1 MRYSVGLRYSGSHA
15 VFEMLP
21 VLRVRFTPHSSNPSL
36 IDIHPSNGE
45 WISGAKSSS
54 KEFGTVH
61 HPATRADQ
69 ELQLSEKNTMYNQ
82 QQRRWRLLR
91 QRQSVG
97 LLLLP
102 TIGIFTGKSHAFTF
116 LSPPHP
122 NQRSSRTI
130 VAVNKEGSDD
140 VLRSPLQDHLGP
152 PQELVDLAIGERLGV
167 QKSDRQKFTVE
178 RISDEPHAFVLRNF
192 LSEEQCNEIIQKAED
207 QGMETAETKDE
218 EGSNS
223 RQNCGVAWLS
233 SFPLEKQ
240 LVKDIRS
247 LLIQEEV
254 ASSSDLMVEL
264 LQVLKYNEGGL
275 YQIHHDGEPRFL
287 TVIYYLNGV
296 GATWFPFATLGDWDP
311 CNGIPTVKGAE
322 DLRERFHHIRQGK
335 EGASMDV
342 GESLEPGVHG
352 VIVASR
358 SMLDDD
364 DISEAEGRIIP
375 IDKGDVL
382 VFYNFEYTEKDTGT
396 PRESFRALHMGMP
409 AEEEK
414 TIANHWFRLVS

>member
-1 MRYSVGLRYSGSHA
+1 M
-15 VFEMLP
+15 
-21 VLRVRFTPHSSNPSL
+21 
-36 IDIHPSNGE
+36 
-45 WISGAKSSS
+45 
-54 KEFGTVH
+54 
-61 HPATRADQ
+61 
-69 ELQLSEKNTMYNQ
+69 KNRQ
-82 QQRRWRLLR
+82 QHRCRLLQ

-102 TIGIFTGKSHAFTF
+102 TIGIFTGTSHAFTL
-116 LSPPHP
+116 LSPPHQ
-122 NQRSSRTI
+122 QRSSRTI

-152 PQELVDLAIGERLGV
+152 PPQLEDLAIGERLGV
-167 QKSDRQKFTVE
+167 QKSDQQKYNVE

-192 LSEEQCNEIIQKAED
+192 LSEEQCHEIIQKAEH

-223 RQNCGVAWLS
+223 RQNCGVAWLP

-254 ASSSDLMVEL
+254 ASSTDLKVEL

-275 YQIHHDGEPRFL
+275 YQIHHDGDPRFV

-311 CNGIPTVKGAE
+311 CNNIPTVKGAE

-342 GESLEPGVHG
+342 GESLQPGVHG

-382 VFYNFEYTEKDTGT
+382 AFYNFEYTENDAGT

-414 TIANHWFRLVS
+414 IIANHWFRLVS

>member
-1 MRYSVGLRYSGSHA
+1 
-15 VFEMLP
+15 
-21 VLRVRFTPHSSNPSL
+21 
-36 IDIHPSNGE
+36 
-45 WISGAKSSS
+45 
-54 KEFGTVH
+54 
-61 HPATRADQ
+61 
-69 ELQLSEKNTMYNQ
+69 MYNQ
-82 QQRRWRLLR
+82 QQHRYRLLR
-91 QRQSVG
+91 HRQSVG
-97 LLLLP
+97 LLVLP
-102 TIGIFTGKSHAFTF
+102 TIVFSTSTSHAFTS
-116 LSPPHP
+116 LSPPHH
-122 NQRSSRTI
+122 QRPSRTI
-130 VAVNKEGSDD
+130 VAANKKGSDD
-140 VLRSPLQDHLGP
+140 VLRSLLQDHLGP
-152 PQELVDLAIGERLGV
+152 PPQLMDLAIGERLGM
-167 QKSDRQKFTVE
+167 QNSNRQKFTVE

-207 QGMETAETKDE
+207 QGMETAETKDK

-254 ASSSDLMVEL
+254 ASSTDLMVEL
-264 LQVLKYNEGGL
+264 LQFLKYNEGGL

-296 GATWFPFATLGDWDP
+296 GATWFPFATVGDWDP
-311 CNGIPTVKGAE
+311 CNDIPTVKGVE

-342 GESLEPGVHG
+342 GESLQPGVHG

-375 IDKGDVL
+375 IDEGDVL
-382 VFYNFEYTEKDTGT
+382 AFYNFEYTEKDTGT

-414 TIANHWFRLVS
+414 IIANHWFRLVS